1 MKALFP
7 FVLQFA
13 LVASLL
19 AEDPLT
25 CDLLVYGATPGGIAA
40 AVSAADEGRSVVLVE
55 PFSFVGGLVS
65 NGLTHTDLR
74 SLGST
79 SGVWREFTG
88 RVKKHY
94 ADTYGPESDQV
105 KASF

>member
-1 MKALFP
+1 MKTLLRLIPLIALISP
-7 FVLQFA
+7 
-13 LVASLL
+13 LL
-19 AEDPLT
+19 AEDPVT
-25 CDLLVYGATPGGIAA
+25 CDLLVYGGTPGGIAA
-40 AVSAADEGRSVVLVE
+40 AVAAADEGRSVVLVE

-74 SLGST
+74 SLEST

-94 ADTYGPESDQV
+94 ADTYGPESD
-105 KASF
+105 